1 MKRFKTLTALA
12 CALALVLTAPPPAR
26 AAGALTAET
35 SMWNLPF
42 GGGGFQ
48 NSCDGSAVTADGS
61 LYVWGQE
68 DTLPN
73 NMSET
78 VEPERLGGGWRAAG
92 LGWAVRTDGSLY
104 VWKNGSA
111 PAKVMDNV
119 LRVQDGYVL
128 KTDGSL
134 WKVDERNYAEAEQ
147 ILTGVRQFGFDYWT
161 PKLYV
166 LTGGGD
172 FCQYEPDGSGGETLM
187 SGVAG
192 FSVGLPNLLLKQ
204 DGSLYVWGSTPD
216 GESKTPLEDAV
227 KVLDGVVSAEWR
239 TMLAVTADGTLY
251 SLEGDDVLHPVPVR
265 RMDGAAAVGD
275 DLLLKQD
282 GSLWYV
288 FELDGELLFN
298 KLLDNVKLFDGAP
311 DPGPSAGEVRVSGVR
326 IRDGRVTFSVS
337 LPAGTDGVL
346 LAAGWLGG
354 RLSGTASSGGG
365 SVSLAGERATVFFL
379 EKGTYIPLQEAI
391 PVEG

>member
-1 MKRFKTLTALA
+1 MKRFKSLTALA

-251 SLEGDDVLHPVPVR
+251 SLEGYDVLHPEPVR
-265 RMDGAAAVGD
+265 KMDGAAAVGD

-288 FELDGELLFN
+288 FELDGELSFD
-298 KLLDNVKLFDGAP
+298 KLLDNVELFDGAP

-346 LAAGWLGG
+346 LAAGWLGR

>member
-1 MKRFKTLTALA
+1 MKRFKSLTALA

-35 SMWNLPF
+35 SMWDLPF
-42 GGGGFQ
+42 GGGGFS

-78 VEPERLGGGWRAAG
+78 EAPVRLSGGWRAAG

-216 GESKTPLEDAV
+216 GESRTPLEDAV

-288 FELDGELLFN
+288 FELDGELSFN
-298 KLLDNVKLFDGAP
+298 QLLDGVQLFDGAP
-311 DPGPSAGEVRVSGVR
+311 GPGPSAGEVRVSGVR
-326 IRDGRVTFSVS
+326 IQDGRVTFSVA

-346 LAAGWLGG
+346 LAAGWRGG
-354 RLSGTASSGGG
+354 RLSDTAAGGG
-365 SVSLAGERATVFFL
+365 SVSLAGETAMVFFL
-379 EKGTYIPLQEAI
+379 EKETFIPLAKAI
-391 PVEG
+391 RVTG